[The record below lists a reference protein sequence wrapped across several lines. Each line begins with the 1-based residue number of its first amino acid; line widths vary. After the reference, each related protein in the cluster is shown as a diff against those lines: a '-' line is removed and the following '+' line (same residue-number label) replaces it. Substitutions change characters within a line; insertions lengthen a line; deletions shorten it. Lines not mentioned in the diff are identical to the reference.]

1 MHHLAL
7 HAPWFQFQLCQG
19 LTTQTYACSVPPHP
33 HSFLPIGRKV
43 GGPCRDIQELL
54 SAKIKSST
62 GGSKEKEEGEIAQA
76 KESARIHHLDP
87 PGCFSTC
94 SHCHQTPHAI
104 LKLSYKGLWCET
116 KIRTQGHYLIPSNK
130 INSKWIKG
138 VNLKYQIIK
147 TLEENPGEC
156 FLTLSRYGLSKYDTK
171 SRNNQRE
178 RAMNLTDI

>member
-171 SRNNQRE
+171 SRNI
-178 RAMNLTDI
+178 L

>member
-62 GGSKEKEEGEIAQA
+62 GGSKEKEEGEIVQA